1 VFVRIEEKR
10 MNKEEVKAYGIL
22 VAAFVLGMLLA
33 W

>member
-1 VFVRIEEKR
+1 